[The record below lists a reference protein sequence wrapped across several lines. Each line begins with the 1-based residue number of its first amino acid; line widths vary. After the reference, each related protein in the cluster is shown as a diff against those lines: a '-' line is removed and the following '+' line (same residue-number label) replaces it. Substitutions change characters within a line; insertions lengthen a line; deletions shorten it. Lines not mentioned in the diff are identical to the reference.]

1 MEGGESMSKRG
12 FGLLLVLVFFS
23 ISLSGCYYFSAKKE
37 MKEAQGLLTELKNA
51 GGTTKVP
58 YEYCSAEKFLE
69 VSRIEFD
76 DNDFWH
82 AKGFAVRSKAA
93 SQAGLAEVKKK

>member
-1 MEGGESMSKRG
+1 
-12 FGLLLVLVFFS
+12 
-23 ISLSGCYYFSAKKE
+23 
-37 MKEAQGLLTELKNA
+37 MKEAEGLLTELKNA
-51 GGTTKVP
+51 GGPTKVP

-76 DNDFWH
+76 DNDFLH
-82 AKGFAVRSKAA
+82 AKGFAGRSKAA